1 MAPAAL
7 RALREGSKMAS
18 DQPLN
23 WLDDDQL
30 TSGPGR
36 PRYAL
41 VGEENGTWSVY
52 DHITG
57 LPAILDEEMLVEMT
71 FDQADNML
79 ELMNKIEKDLE
90 RKPNAPR

>member
-1 MAPAAL
+1 
-7 RALREGSKMAS
+7 MAS

-23 WLDDDQL
+23 FLDDDQL
-30 TSGPGR
+30 TSGEGR

-52 DHITG
+52 DRITG

-79 ELMNKIEKDLE
+79 ELMNNIADDLK
-90 RKPNAPR
+90 RKANARD

>member
-1 MAPAAL
+1 MVPTAL
-7 RALREGSKMAS
+7 QVLQEGRKMAS

-23 WLDDDQL
+23 FLDDDQQ
-30 TSGPGR
+30 TAGR

-41 VGEENGTWSVY
+41 LGEENGTWSVY
-52 DHITG
+52 DRITG

-79 ELMNKIEKDLE
+79 ELMNRIEDDTK
-90 RKPNAPR
+90 RKANA